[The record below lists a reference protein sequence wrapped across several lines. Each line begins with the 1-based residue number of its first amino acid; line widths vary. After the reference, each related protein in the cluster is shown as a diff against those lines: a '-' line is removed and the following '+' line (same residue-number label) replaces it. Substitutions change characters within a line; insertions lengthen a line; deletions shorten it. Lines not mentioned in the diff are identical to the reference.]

1 MLVAGVVCWPGSALA
16 AADER
21 DEPVVLEGGRL
32 AALTGIAPE
41 RLVAFRY
48 TRTRNH
54 RHERWTQIPVQV
66 DERKFADFG
75 SVPPTNTTPGSEG
88 TVYGG
93 NPIGHGALQY
103 ADPDTWVGPDSDS
116 TLDADDEVALMSGD
130 GGDRARKKGQK
141 PKPKGVRG
149 KRSTR
154 IDVIDPLGGPARFVY
169 LYESKGELAGD
180 AGTDY
185 VSYDF
190 NLTSGDYR
198 STYKRRT
205 GPNPEASRIS
215 TAAYQAGFSDRWFFD
230 HLAIEAGG
238 ASGVEISDG
247 FKFSFGPMSC
257 GRSEASFNG
266 AEDNYGTQEA
276 GEGAFVAN
284 VDGPVRAIR
293 AYVGANSGPLT
304 ERTHVFYRD
313 RYEIITDLRV
323 HAVPGPLIYHD
334 LGVEGLGMTYF
345 NSANQGGVQVD
356 GVPETIDPAVAD
368 WHLWSGSQGSLF
380 SADRLRSSFEDELM
394 AQASTWYLD
403 DSTPAP
409 NLQCWGDDQALGQA
423 GMRSTAGM
431 PNTDPSIGGT
441 ETLRT
446 TTTDVVGS
454 PGIDPSFAALASER
468 LDAPLGAVV
477 KTLKP

>member
-1 MLVAGVVCWPGSALA
+1 MTLVALALPSGSAA
-16 AADER
+16 EGR
-21 DEPVVLEGGRL
+21 DEPVVLEGSRL
-32 AALTGIAPE
+32 EALTGIAPE

-48 TRTRNH
+48 ERTRNH
-54 RHERWTQIPVQV
+54 RHERWIQVPVQV

-75 SVPPTNTTPGSEG
+75 RFPSSNAAPGTEG

-93 NPIGHGALQY
+93 APIGHGALQY
-103 ADPDTWVGPDSDS
+103 ADPNTWVGPDPDS

-130 GGDRARKKGQK
+130 GGDRARKKGPK

-169 LYESKGELAGD
+169 LFESKGGLAGD
-180 AGTDY
+180 AGADY

-190 NLTSGDYR
+190 NLVSGDYR

-205 GPNPEASRIS
+205 GPNPETSRIS

-230 HLAIEAGG
+230 DLAIKAGG
-238 ASGVEISDG
+238 ASAAEISDG
-247 FKFSFGPMSC
+247 FKFSFGPTSC

-284 VDGPVRAIR
+284 IDGPVRAIR

-304 ERTHVFYRD
+304 ERTNVFYRD
-313 RYEIITDLRV
+313 RYEIVTDLRV
-323 HAVPGPLIYHD
+323 HAVPGPLTYHD
-334 LGVEGLGMTYF
+334 LSVEGLGMTYF
-345 NSANQGGVQVD
+345 NSANQSGVQVD
-356 GVPETIDPAVAD
+356 GVPETIAPAVAE

-380 SADRLRSSFEDELM
+380 SADRLQSSFKDELL

-423 GMRSTAGM
+423 GLRSTAGM

-441 ETLRT
+441 DTLRT

-454 PGIDPSFAALASER
+454 PGMDPAFAALASRR
-468 LDAPLGAVV
+468 LDAPLGAAV